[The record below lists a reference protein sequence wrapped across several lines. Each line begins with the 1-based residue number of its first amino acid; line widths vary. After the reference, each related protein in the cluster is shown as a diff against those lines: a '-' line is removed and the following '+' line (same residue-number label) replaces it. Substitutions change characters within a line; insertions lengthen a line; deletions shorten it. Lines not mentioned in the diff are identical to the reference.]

1 MAARPHVT
9 VFSADGVKSGTA
21 VLPAVFT
28 APIRSDVVQ
37 FVHKNMS
44 KNKRQAYAVYNKA
57 GHETP
62 AASWGTG
69 RAVAR
74 IPRVPGGGT
83 SRSGQ
88 GAFGNMCRGG
98 RMFAP
103 TKVWRRWHRRINQNQ
118 RRYAQVSALAASAL
132 PALVMARGH
141 SISNMNEIP
150 CVIDDAIES
159 VGTTKAAQ
167 TLLQKIGAFDDCAK
181 AKSSKQIRSG
191 KGKLRSRRHV
201 MRRGPLVV
209 YAKNDGIF
217 QGFRNLPGVDVADV
231 SSLNLLDLAP
241 GGHVGRFIIFS
252 KGAFA
257 ALDSV
262 YGTFRSESKSK
273 KGYTLPMPV
282 MKSADITRIINS
294 DEVQNVVRPVTRG
307 TKKESG
313 TKKNPLTNLNAM
325 LKMNPYAKTM
335 KRNATLFQEA
345 RLAKKATQSVS
356 KATLAKKAKKAKKAK
371 AGKK

>member
-294 DEVQNVVRPVTRG
+294 DEIQNVVRPVTRG

-356 KATLAKKAKKAKKAK
+356 KATLAKKAKKAK

>member
-1 MAARPHVT
+1 
-9 VFSADGVKSGTA
+9 
-21 VLPAVFT
+21 
-28 APIRSDVVQ
+28 
-37 FVHKNMS
+37 
-44 KNKRQAYAVYNKA
+44 
-57 GHETP
+57 
-62 AASWGTG
+62 
-69 RAVAR
+69 
-74 IPRVPGGGT
+74 
-83 SRSGQ
+83 
-88 GAFGNMCRGG
+88 
-98 RMFAP
+98 MFAP

-356 KATLAKKAKKAKKAK
+356 KATLAKKAKKAK